1 MNVDTTATNNVLPR
15 FSIVCPVFNSKGWVQ
30 KTLDTVLDQ
39 TFRPFELI
47 VVDDGSSDDTP
58 ALIAQYLQL
67 QNPIFPWTILRGEHR
82 GPGAARN
89 SGIRAAQG
97 DWIAF
102 LDSDDLWAPNK
113 LERVAQ
119 AIAMTPD
126 ANFFCHHEELAKLDG
141 QRVALDYASYYNS
154 NRPLP
159 VQLYQRNLFSTSAI
173 ACRRIILLE
182 YGLFDESL
190 MSAQDYELWLRLSSR
205 LRVVFVQERLGLY
218 IERQGNITNGS
229 WLRRMRNEL
238 RIAWRHRKLVPAT
251 ALAIRLLR
259 IVASYHKQAL
269 ARYLK
274 HYFNRPT

>member
-1 MNVDTTATNNVLPR
+1 MNIDTAATNNVSPQ
-15 FSIVCPVFNSKGWVQ
+15 FSIVCPVFNSKEWIH

-47 VVDDGSSDDTP
+47 IVDDGSSDDTP
-58 ALIAQYLQL
+58 ALVVQYLQL
-67 QNPIFPWTILRGEHR
+67 KNPIFPCTILRGEHR

-89 SGIRAAQG
+89 SGIRAARG

-113 LERVAQ
+113 LERVAH
-119 AIAMTPD
+119 AIAKTSD

-141 QRVALDYASYYNS
+141 QRVALNYAGHYNS

-159 VQLYQRNLFSTSAI
+159 VQLYQRNLFSTSAVV
-173 ACRRIILLE
+173 CRRIILLE
-182 YGLFDESL
+182 HGLFDESL

-205 LRVVFVQERLGLY
+205 LRVAFVQERLGLY

-229 WLRRMRNEL
+229 WLQRMRNEL
-238 RIAWRHRKLVPAT
+238 LIAWRHRKLVPAT
-251 ALAIRLLR
+251 DLAIRLLR

-269 ARYLK
+269 ARRLK
-274 HYFNRPT
+274 HYHNRST